1 MKKATLLLASALMIS
16 PAMFAQQQSA
26 TPADQSSSATQSTT
40 STQSATTQDQMQA
53 NSSKANL
60 TADQKAELK
69 TLRIKARTEC
79 KTDKTSDACKQA
91 KSDLKAKM
99 SEYGVQGK
107 HHGHKKAAAST
118 QSPS

>member
-1 MKKATLLLASALMIS
+1 MTKATLLLAGALMIS

-26 TPADQSSSATQSTT
+26 TPADQSSSATQS
-40 STQSATTQDQMQA
+40 SQPSATPQAATQDSA
-53 NSSKANL
+53 STKSSL

-69 TLRIKARTEC
+69 TLRTKARSEC
-79 KTDKTSDACKQA
+79 KADKTSDACKQA
-91 KSDLKAKM
+91 KSDLHSKM
-99 SEYGVQGK
+99 SEYGVTAK